1 MLRIPLM
8 LAALV
13 PRASGWTIMGCEKVT
28 VDGKPTFVANPYQTQ
43 NSSKKIYKF
52 PKNDEWLDRQTSG
65 RYSPL
70 PQSMFVTGPYDRT
83 DKKKSYVCD
92 LEDVKASTSSGLQCA
107 CTPAIRDYWDND
119 DEEGCKSGLGL
130 NNPGLYPLYCGVP
143 SCDQS
148 LVNYYNQSGMRQ
160 LTEGIPAERE
170 VQGGAWTLRDCL
182 CKSSAYFLA
191 ASTNHAIVRRGN
203 KTDPLYAGAYEN
215 MAAFCSNPSCSAIF
229 KHMHSD
235 PKRSSM
241 GHNYCLDPESVD
253 GKEYYTIYY
262 DTPKEGEAPPETFTL
277 TFVVRVDPAT
287 FDEEAY
293 KTKLANMLG
302 IPVAQVV
309 IVTKTT
315 NSGRRLAEGLEVTA
329 YVETSEQKAKTMKS
343 NINEMDV
350 GMLSSVLGTKIT
362 EVKTISGEKGTM
374 QETKGVSPAS
384 AGGSSMIII
393 IAAAAGAAVVALVVG
408 VVAFM
413 KMCKKS
419 KTTVV
424 GST

>member
-1 MLRIPLM
+1 M

-13 PRASGWTIMGCEKVT
+13 PRASGWTMMGCEKVT
-28 VDGKPTFVANPYQTQ
+28 IDGKATSVQNPYLTETG
-43 NSSKKIYKF
+43 SKKIYSF
-52 PKNDEWLDRQTSG
+52 PKADEWLDEYYGAR
-65 RYSPL
+65 L
-70 PQSMFVTGPYDRT
+70 PQSAFVTGPYDRT

-119 DEEGCKSGLGL
+119 DEEGCKNVGAGL

-148 LVNYYNQSGMRQ
+148 LVNFYNMSGSMQQSPFA
-160 LTEGIPAERE
+160 GIPAERE
-170 VQGGAWTLRDCL
+170 VQGGVWTLRDCL

-191 ASTNHAIVRRGN
+191 ASTNHAIVRGGN

-229 KHMHSD
+229 KHIYSD
-235 PKRSSM
+235 PKRS
-241 GHNYCLDPESVD
+241 GGNNYCLDPESVD

-262 DTPKEGEAPPETFTL
+262 DTPKEGEAPPKTFTL

-419 KTTVV
+419 KTAAVA
-424 GST
+424 ST